1 MQEIED
7 IIPEGAPYGADR
19 RRDSGLFQ
27 EENRMKR
34 KLASICGLFFILSSM
49 MCAGCMVGPD
59 YSRPETPAETSDA
72 YFHVGAHTQ
81 DVNDFNDTDRWWEG
95 FGDPTTAQL
104 VHEALEN
111 NYDLKAAAARVMQ
124 AQAVLA
130 EMRGRQWPDVSY
142 NLGRDR
148 SKRSFNLGEG
158 PFGGGRFSV
167 MSTTWSQ
174 DITVN
179 YILDLF
185 GKLKHS
191 ERAAWADMLA
201 SEASE
206 QALTNSII
214 AGVINTRINI
224 ATIQRRLSIAR
235 ADTESRQRTLDIVE
249 RRYNQGL
256 VGPVDIRLAREN
268 LAASKAAEPAVELS
282 LITALHALDVLLA
295 RPPGRSKDIPET
307 LEELPDLEP
316 VPIGVPARLLDRRPD
331 VMAAEL
337 ALRSANE
344 RIGVSIA
351 QLYPDLTLT
360 ANYGANSDEWRD
372 IWESYSETYGLLIRL
387 AQPIFRGGQILAQI
401 DAAKARYAELA
412 ANYASTILVAM
423 REVEDALVS
432 ELMLQNQLEHTE
444 RRFREAKA
452 AEELSR
458 QRYQQGLTGFL
469 IVLETERR
477 RRVAEEQLTILKG
490 RIWTTRVNL
499 YLALGGDW
507 DKQED
512 EEILAV
518 GKNEKK

>member
-1 MQEIED
+1 
-7 IIPEGAPYGADR
+7 
-19 RRDSGLFQ
+19 
-27 EENRMKR
+27 MKR
-34 KLASICGLFFILSSM
+34 TLAFICRLFFVLSCTM
-49 MCAGCMVGPD
+49 YTGCMVGPD

-72 YFHVGAHTQ
+72 YFHAGTNEQ
-81 DVNDFNDTDRWWEG
+81 DVNDFTDADGWWEG
-95 FGDPTTAQL
+95 FGDPITTQL
-104 VHEALEN
+104 VQQALQN
-111 NYDLKAAAARVMQ
+111 NYDLKAAAARVLQ
-124 AQAVLA
+124 AQAALA

-142 NLGRDR
+142 NLSRDR
-148 SKRSFNLGEG
+148 SKRSFNMGSG
-158 PFGGGRFSV
+158 PFGSGRFSV

-179 YILDLF
+179 YVLDLF

-206 QALTNSII
+206 QALINSII
-214 AGVINTRINI
+214 AGVVNSRINI

-235 ADTESRQRTLDIVE
+235 ANTESRQSTLEIVE
-249 RRYNQGL
+249 RRYAQGL

-268 LAASKAAEPAVELS
+268 LAAAKAAEPAVELS
-282 LITALHALDVLLA
+282 LITARHALDVLLA
-295 RPPGRSKDIPET
+295 RPPGSSQDLPET
-307 LEELPDLEP
+307 LAELPDLEP

-331 VMAAEL
+331 VKAAEL
-337 ALRSANE
+337 ALLSSNE
-344 RIGVSIA
+344 RIGVSVA

-360 ANYGANSDEWRD
+360 ANYGANADEWRD
-372 IWESYSETYGLLIRL
+372 IWESYSETYGLLMRL
-387 AQPIFRGGQILAQI
+387 AQPIFRGGQIRAQI

-412 ANYASTILVAM
+412 ANYAGTVLTAM

-432 ELMLQNQLEHTE
+432 EQMLQNQLQYTD
-444 RRFREAKA
+444 RRYREAKA

-469 IVLETERR
+469 VVLETERR
-477 RRVAEEQLTILKG
+477 RRIAEEQLTILKG
-490 RIWTTRVNL
+490 QIWTTRVNL

-507 DKQED
+507 NKQE

-518 GKNEKK
+518 GKNEKR

>member
-1 MQEIED
+1 
-7 IIPEGAPYGADR
+7 
-19 RRDSGLFQ
+19 
-27 EENRMKR
+27 MKR
-34 KLASICGLFFILSSM
+34 KLAFICGLFLVFSCIVNS
-49 MCAGCMVGPD
+49 GCMVGPD
-59 YSRPETPAETSDA
+59 YSRPETPAETSEA
-72 YFHVGAHTQ
+72 YFHAGSNEK
-81 DVNDFNDTDRWWEG
+81 DVNDFTGADKWWEG
-95 FGDPTTAQL
+95 FGDPITAQL
-104 VHEALEN
+104 VRQALEN
-111 NYDLKAAAARVMQ
+111 NYDLKAAAARVLQ
-124 AQAVLA
+124 AQSALA

-142 NLGRDR
+142 NISRDR
-148 SKRSFNLGEG
+148 SKRSFNLGAG

-179 YILDLF
+179 YVLDLF

-206 QALTNSII
+206 QVLTNSII
-214 AGVINTRINI
+214 AGVINSRINI

-235 ADTESRQRTLDIVE
+235 ANTESRQRTLRTVE
-249 RRYNQGL
+249 MRYEQGL
-256 VGPVDIRLAREN
+256 VSPVDIRLAREN

-282 LITALHALDVLLA
+282 LITARHALDVLLA
-295 RPPGRSKDIPET
+295 RPPGSSDDLPET
-307 LEELPDLEP
+307 LEELPDLQP

-331 VMAAEL
+331 VKAAEL
-337 ALRSANE
+337 ALRSSNE

-360 ANYGANSDEWRD
+360 GNYGANADEWRD
-372 IWESYSETYGLLIRL
+372 IWESYSETYGLLMRL
-387 AQPIFRGGQILAQI
+387 AQPIFRGGQIRAQI

-412 ANYASTILVAM
+412 ANYAGAVLTAM

-432 ELMLQNQLEHTE
+432 EQMLQNQLQHTE
-444 RRFREAKA
+444 HRYREAKA
-452 AEELSR
+452 AEELSK

-469 IVLETERR
+469 VVLETERR
-477 RRVAEEQLTILKG
+477 RRIAEEQLTILKG
-490 RIWTTRVNL
+490 QIWTTRVNL

-507 DKQED
+507 NKQE

-518 GKNEKK
+518 GKNEER